1 MKALVQRVIGAL
13 VSVDDQVIGEIGR
26 GLVVLLGVASGDE
39 EKDADYLIEKV
50 MNLRIFNDAEGKFNL
65 SAIDTGAGLLVISQ
79 FTLLADTRKGRRPSF
94 TEAALPEK
102 AESLYKY
109 FIEHL
114 GESGLKVQAGSF
126 GAHMLVRIFNDGPV
140 TIMIDSRD
148 KFSG

>member
-1 MKALVQRVIGAL
+1 MKALVQRVKCAL
-13 VSVDDQVIGEIGR
+13 VSVDDKVVGEIGS
-26 GLVVLLGVASGDE
+26 GLVILLGVALGDE

-50 MNLRIFNDAEGKFNL
+50 LNLRIFNDAEGKFNL
-65 SAIDTGAGLLVISQ
+65 SAIDVGADQLVVSQ

-94 TEAALPEK
+94 TQAALPEK
-102 AESLYKY
+102 AESLYNY

-114 GESGLKVQAGSF
+114 RKAGLKVQAGSF

-148 KFSG
+148 KFCG